1 MERKSMA
8 RKSCDSCSR
17 GGSFP
22 VWGEGFTR
30 RRFLQLSGTG
40 IVASYFGDIL
50 NPYLLH
56 AATTASPTLYSTAK
70 QCILVFLAGAPSH
83 VDTWDFKEGSWTPP
97 SLSPTSYGQ
106 VRWPQGLMPRTAEQM
121 NHLSFV
127 RSGLSWA
134 AVHGLAQV
142 WAQISRNPTG
152 ALGSISP
159 HIGAVVALESQVNRK
174 PHEVLPGFVSLNSGT
189 TIGAGYLSARYAPLT
204 VQPSTNGLP
213 AFSHPDGAARFNER
227 WDLLQKIDG
236 ARDGQLGKKSLDMKD
251 FYDQARILMDT
262 PDINSLFTYTP
273 EESARYGD
281 TGFGNSMVIARKLVS
296 GQRGVRFVQ
305 VTQNGWDHHDNI
317 YGTAGSSLFTQC
329 ATFDPA
335 FGSLLADLAATP
347 GSEPGKTQLDET
359 LVVVLAEF
367 GRTVGALN
375 NQGGRDHFLRMSMVF
390 AGGGSRG
397 GRIIGQTDEL
407 GDKVKEYGWSA
418 NRDVRPED
426 VTCTIY
432 SALGIDYTTVRRDD
446 PLGRGFEYVP
456 NAREG
461 LYQPINELF

>member
-1 MERKSMA
+1 MTVVRK
-8 RKSCDSCSR
+8 KSCEECSR

-40 IVASYFGDIL
+40 IVASFFADVL

-56 AATTASPTLYSTAK
+56 GATTQTPTLHRTAR
-70 QCILVFLAGAPSH
+70 QCILVFLGGAPSH
-83 VDTWDFKEGSWTPP
+83 VDTWDLKEGPWTP
-97 SLSPTSYGQ
+97 SELAPTSYGLL
-106 VRWPQGLMPRTAEQM
+106 RWPHGLMPKTSEQLA
-121 NHLSFV
+121 HLSFV

-152 ALGSISP
+152 PLGSISP

-174 PHEVLPGFVSLNSGT
+174 PEEILPGFVSLNSAA
-189 TIGAGYLSARYAPLT
+189 TIGAGYLSARYAPFS
-204 VQPSTNGLP
+204 VRPSTTGLP
-213 AFSHPDGAARFNER
+213 TFSHPDGAARFAER
-227 WDLLQKIDG
+227 WNLLHEIDG
-236 ARDGQLGKKSLDMKD
+236 SRSGQLGKKSLDMKD
-251 FYDQARILMDT
+251 FYDQAKILMDT
-262 PDINSLFTYTP
+262 PEINSLFAYTP
-273 EESARYGD
+273 EESARYGN

-305 VTQNGWDHHDNI
+305 VTQNGWDHHSNI
-317 YGTAGSSLFTQC
+317 YGAAGNSLFSQC
-329 ATFDPA
+329 GAFDPA
-335 FGSLLADLAATP
+335 FASLLADLAASP
-347 GSEPGKTQLDET
+347 GSEPGRTQLDET

-367 GRTVGALN
+367 GRTVGVLN
-375 NQGGRDHFLRMSMVF
+375 NQGGRDHFLRMSIVF
-390 AGGGSRG
+390 AGGGVKG
-397 GRIIGQTDEL
+397 GRIIGETDER
-407 GDKVKEYGWSA
+407 GDKVKDYGWSA

-432 SALGIDYTTVRRDD
+432 SALGIDYTTIRRDD

-456 NAREG
+456 NARHG